1 MCASHIWFP
10 TPTPGRVGIS
20 PDVQSLPRDCKSF
33 FSPPLEEHRQ
43 VSSDLGTAST
53 SMNLPP
59 GFPGG
64 GRDTKYLKHTSF
76 TYIMYIDGW
85 KGPFPWPAHPAL
97 ICRNRYYVSIHHNS
111 SIPKQKMCFRK
122 RKKIPG
128 NFLESSGCSRN
139 YSKMVLLD
147 SSTNSTLFWGQN
159 CQNLMHRTDFMTKVD
174 RKQISVYLETLISSQ
189 LTNFQPFLMFFFL
202 KHNVLRWGFQW
213 A

>member
-1 MCASHIWFP
+1 
-10 TPTPGRVGIS
+10 
-20 PDVQSLPRDCKSF
+20 
-33 FSPPLEEHRQ
+33 
-43 VSSDLGTAST
+43 
-53 SMNLPP
+53 MNLPP

-147 SSTNSTLFWGQN
+147 SSTNCTLFWSQD
-159 CQNLMHRTDFMTKVD
+159 CQNLTHRTDFMTKVGK
-174 RKQISVYLETLISSQ
+174 KQISLYLETLISSQ
-189 LTNFQPFLMFFFL
+189 SANNNRFWCSFFL
-202 KHNVLRWGFQW
+202 NIMSWDEDFNEHSGKSWNTTLWAQIWKMRNSAPGDSCQEIYLEAFYCNIWNQW
-213 A
+213 LNI